1 VLQCSM
7 FRSSLRYEKLVSLTF
22 RNKMN
27 KTQLLKAFVKFF
39 AVMTLFAAWL
49 PCEVVRVVFE
59 RFAIELTKAGE
70 YCAEL

>member
-1 VLQCSM
+1 M
-7 FRSSLRYEKLVSLTF
+7 KKTKLKS
-22 RNKMN
+22 
-27 KTQLLKAFVKFF
+27 FVKFF

-70 YCAEL
+70 YFADL